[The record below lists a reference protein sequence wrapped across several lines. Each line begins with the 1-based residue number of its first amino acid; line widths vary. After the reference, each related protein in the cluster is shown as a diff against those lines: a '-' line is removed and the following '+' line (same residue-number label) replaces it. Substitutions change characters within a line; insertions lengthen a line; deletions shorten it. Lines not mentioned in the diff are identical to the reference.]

1 MTKEAR
7 MTNHGVAN
15 DGVGCP
21 GRLAPATSRRR
32 VLQDFAGGFGMLA
45 LAGLLDDERPRV
57 RAAEAAA
64 STPKPHFAAK
74 AKNVIFCFMDGGVS
88 HVDSF
93 DPKPKLAELD
103 GKLYTDSKN
112 PTANGNRKWLKSPWK
127 FKQHGA
133 SGLAVSEL
141 FPHLATCVDD
151 FAVIRSMKAE
161 LPLHSTG
168 VLHLHT
174 GANFAGRPSLGSW
187 VSYGLGS
194 ENKNLPSFV
203 VLSFGVIPCGGM
215 ETFSSAFLPI
225 SHQASQFRIE
235 GAPVDNIKPAEANS
249 RIQQTKLAWLRRQNR
264 AFAERSGDER
274 AIEAAIGNYEL
285 AYRMQSL
292 VPDVVD
298 LARETADTQKL
309 YGLDSKVPSQRQ
321 YGMQCLRARRLIESG
336 VRFVEITCPPGASNG
351 TWDQHGGLK
360 KGHEKNALDTDQA
373 IAGLLKDLKRRGLLD
388 ETLVVWAGE
397 FGRTPHSAG
406 TDGRDHHP
414 EGFSVWLA
422 GGGAKPG
429 TVYGAT
435 DELGMRA
442 VENVTSVHDLHA
454 TILHLLGLDH
464 WKLTYRFGGR
474 DMRLTDVH
482 GRVIDG
488 VLS

>member
-7 MTNHGVAN
+7 MTNHAGS
-15 DGVGCP
+15 CP
-21 GRLAPATSRRR
+21 GRIGVQSSRRS
-32 VLQDFAGGFGMLA
+32 VLQNFAGGFGMLA

-57 RAAEAAA
+57 RAAELPTA
-64 STPKPHFAAK
+64 PRPHFAAK

-127 FKQHGA
+127 FKRHGS
-133 SGLAVSEL
+133 SGIPVSEL
-141 FPHLATCVDD
+141 FPHMAGCVDD
-151 FAVIRSMKAE
+151 FAIIRSMKAD

-215 ETFSSAFLPI
+215 ETFSSAFLPVA
-225 SHQASQFRIE
+225 HQSSQFRID
-235 GAPVDNIKPAEANS
+235 GAPVDNIKPADPNAQ
-249 RIQQTKLAWLRRQNR
+249 IQATKLAWLRKQNH
-264 AFAERSGDER
+264 AFMERSGDER

-298 LARETADTQKL
+298 LGRETAETHKL

-321 YGMQCLRARRLIESG
+321 YGMQCLRARRLVESG

-351 TWDQHGGLK
+351 TWDQHGNLK

-414 EGFSVWLA
+414 EGFTVWLA
-422 GGGAKPG
+422 GGGAKAG
-429 TVYGAT
+429 TIYGAT

-442 VENVTSVHDLHA
+442 VESVTSVHDLHA

-482 GRVIDG
+482 GSVIEG

>member
-1 MTKEAR
+1 VTIDRRNASC
-7 MTNHGVAN
+7 
-15 DGVGCP
+15 CP
-21 GRLAPATSRRR
+21 GRVDGASSRRQ

-45 LAGLLDDERPRV
+45 LAGLLADDGRSAK
-57 RAAEAAA
+57 AAEAAA
-64 STPKPHFAAK
+64 PAETRAHFPAK

-93 DPKPKLAELD
+93 DPKPKLAELN
-103 GKLYTDSKN
+103 GKSYNDSKN
-112 PTANGNRKWLKSPWK
+112 PTANGSRKWLGSPWK
-127 FKQHGA
+127 FAQQGR
-133 SGLAVSEL
+133 SGIPVSTL

-151 FAVIRSMKAE
+151 FAVIRSMKAD

-215 ETFSSAFLPI
+215 ETFSSAFLPMA
-225 SHQASQFRIE
+225 HQASQFRIE
-235 GAPVDNIKPAEANS
+235 GAPVDNIAPADKNS
-249 RIQQTKLAWLRRQNR
+249 RVQQAKLAWLQRQNR
-264 AFAERSGDER
+264 TFTERSGDER

-298 LARETADTQKL
+298 LARETAETQKL

-321 YGMQCLRARRLIESG
+321 YGMQCLRARRLVESG

-351 TWDQHGGLK
+351 TWDQHGNLK

-414 EGFSVWLA
+414 EGFSIWLA

-429 TVYGAT
+429 TIYGAT
-435 DELGMRA
+435 DELGMQA
-442 VENVTSVHDLHA
+442 VENVTTVHDLHA

-482 GRVIDG
+482 GRVITD

>member
-1 MTKEAR
+1 VTIDR
-7 MTNHGVAN
+7 R
-15 DGVGCP
+15 DSSCCP
-21 GRLAPATSRRR
+21 GRVDAASSRRQ

-45 LAGLLDDERPRV
+45 LAGLLADDRRSAK
-57 RAAEAAA
+57 AAEVSARTEARA
-64 STPKPHFAAK
+64 HSPAK

-93 DPKPKLAELD
+93 DPKPKLAELN
-103 GKLYTDSKN
+103 GKSYNDSKN
-112 PTANGNRKWLKSPWK
+112 PTANGSRKWLGSPWK
-127 FKQHGA
+127 FAPQGR
-133 SGLAVSEL
+133 SGIPVSTL

-151 FAVIRSMKAE
+151 FAVIRSMKAD

-215 ETFSSAFLPI
+215 ETFSSAFLPMA
-225 SHQASQFRIE
+225 HQASQFRIE
-235 GAPVDNIKPAEANS
+235 GAPVDNIAPADKNS
-249 RIQQTKLAWLRRQNR
+249 RVQQAKLAWLQRQNR
-264 AFAERSGDER
+264 AFTERSGDER

-298 LARETADTQKL
+298 LARETAETQKL
-309 YGLDSKVPSQRQ
+309 YGLDSKVSSQRQ
-321 YGMQCLRARRLIESG
+321 YGMQCLRARRLVESG

-351 TWDQHGGLK
+351 TWDQHGNLK

-414 EGFSVWLA
+414 EGFSIWLA

-429 TVYGAT
+429 TIYGAT
-435 DELGMRA
+435 DEVGMQA
-442 VENVTSVHDLHA
+442 VENVTTVHDLHA

-482 GRVIDG
+482 GRVITD

>member
-1 MTKEAR
+1 MSFTR
-7 MTNHGVAN
+7 RTPHV
-15 DGVGCP
+15 CP
-21 GRLAPATSRRR
+21 GRLEAPTSRRR
-32 VLQDFAGGFGMLA
+32 VLQDFAGGFGLVA
-45 LAGLLDDERPRV
+45 LAGLLDDERRGA
-57 RAAEAAA
+57 RADEAAA
-64 STPKPHFAAK
+64 VRTHFPAK

-93 DPKPKLAELD
+93 DPKPKLDELD
-103 GKLYTDSKN
+103 GKAYADSKN
-112 PTANGNRKWLKSPWK
+112 PTARGDRLWLKSPWK
-127 FKQHGA
+127 FAKHGA
-133 SGLAVSEL
+133 SGLPVSSL
-141 FPHLATCVDD
+141 FPYLATCADD
-151 FAVIRSMKAE
+151 LAVIRSMKAD

-194 ENKNLPSFV
+194 ENRNLPNFV
-203 VLSFGVIPCGGM
+203 VLSFGVVPCGGL

-225 SHQASQFRIE
+225 TNQASQFRIE
-235 GAPVDNIKPAEANS
+235 GAPVDNIRPGNDDR
-249 RIQQTKLAWLRRQNR
+249 RIQEAKLAWAQRQNK
-264 AFAERSGDER
+264 AFADRSGDER

-292 VPDVVD
+292 VPDIVD
-298 LARETADTQKL
+298 LSRETRETQAL
-309 YGLDSKVPSQRQ
+309 YGIDSKIASQRQ
-321 YGMQCLRARRLIESG
+321 YGIQCLRARRLIESG

-373 IAGLLKDLKRRGLLD
+373 IAALLKDLKRRGLLE

-406 TDGRDHHP
+406 RDGRDHHP
-414 EGFSVWLA
+414 EGFSIWMA
-422 GGGAKPG
+422 GGGVKPG

-435 DELGMRA
+435 DELGMQA
-442 VENVTSVHDLHA
+442 VENVTTIHDLHA

-464 WKLTYRFGGR
+464 WKLTFRFGGR

-482 GRVIDG
+482 GHVVTEI
-488 VLS
+488 LA

>member
-1 MTKEAR
+1 MPNVE
-7 MTNHGVAN
+7 GC
-15 DGVGCP
+15 CP
-21 GRLAPATSRRR
+21 GRIAAPTSRRR

-45 LAGLLDDERPRV
+45 LAGLLDDERPRA
-57 RAAEAAA
+57 RAAE
-64 STPKPHFAAK
+64 PRPHFAAK

-103 GKLYTDSKN
+103 GKLYADSKN

-127 FKQHGA
+127 FRQHGA
-133 SGLAVSEL
+133 SGIAVSEL
-141 FPHLATCVDD
+141 FPHLAACVDN
-151 FAVIRSMKAE
+151 FAVIRSMKAD

-225 SHQASQFRIE
+225 AHQSSQFRIE
-235 GAPVDNIKPAEANS
+235 GAPVDNIKPADPNA
-249 RIQQTKLAWLRRQNR
+249 RIQETKLAWLRKQNR
-264 AFAERSGDER
+264 AFTERSGDER

-298 LARETADTQKL
+298 LGRETAETQRL

-351 TWDQHGGLK
+351 TWDQHGNLK

-414 EGFSVWLA
+414 EGFTVWLA
-422 GGGAKPG
+422 GGGARCG
-429 TVYGAT
+429 TIYGAT

-488 VLS
+488 VIS